1 MELRGIFGIDNKFIE
16 DSLQNSKEESK
27 IANDVHNYIN
37 DEDLE
42 NANATIVNGVR
53 MDAENNP
60 DIDINLDKSDIN
72 MISKSKEAEQ
82 IQEEKKR
89 ARECTICY
97 TNPVWILSYPCCH
110 LCLWQEWADIIM
122 KADKKCPIW
131 RILIVSIVKIDRKNI
146 INPKEKR
153 LM

>member
-1 MELRGIFGIDNKFIE
+1 MVLSIYSAFVSFVNSTLGDVMELRGIFGIDNKFIE

-42 NANATIVNGVR
+42 NANATVVNGVR

-97 TNPVWILSYPCCH
+97 TNPV
-110 LCLWQEWADIIM
+110 
-122 KADKKCPIW
+122 
-131 RILIVSIVKIDRKNI
+131 
-146 INPKEKR
+146 
-153 LM
+153 